1 MTKTELTD
9 AICGSTGM
17 LKLDAFAALETLL
30 EIIKE
35 TLGDG
40 EEVKV
45 SGFGKWEI
53 KQKNER
59 QGRNPQTGEP
69 IRISGRQIVTFRPS
83 ALLKDQLNK
92 DQLND

>member
-1 MTKTELTD
+1 MTKTKLTN
-9 AICGSTGM
+9 AISDSTGM

-53 KQKNER
+53 KQKDER

-69 IRISGRQIVTFRPS
+69 IRISRRQIVTFRPS
-83 ALLKDQLNK
+83 ALLKDQLNG
-92 DQLND
+92 

>member
-1 MTKTELTD
+1 MTKTELTN
-9 AICGSTGM
+9 AICDSTGM

-35 TLGDG
+35 TLEDG

-45 SGFGKWEI
+45 SGFGKWEV
-53 KQKNER
+53 KPKHER

-69 IRISGRQIVTFRPS
+69 IRISSRRVVTFKPS
-83 ALLKDQLNK
+83 PLLKDR
-92 DQLND
+92 LND

>member
-1 MTKTELTD
+1 MTKTELTN

-17 LKLDAFAALETLL
+17 LKQDAFEALETLL
-30 EIIKE
+30 EITKE
-35 TLGDG
+35 TLEDG

-45 SGFGKWEI
+45 PGFGKWEL

-69 IRISGRQIVTFRPS
+69 IIISSRRVVTFKPS
-83 ALLKDQLNK
+83 PLIKDR
-92 DQLND
+92 LND

>member
-1 MTKTELTD
+1 MTKTKLTN
-9 AICGSTGM
+9 AISDSTGM

-53 KQKNER
+53 KQKDER

-69 IRISGRQIVTFRPS
+69 IRISRRQIVTFRPS
-83 ALLKDQLNK
+83 ALLRDQLNG
-92 DQLND
+92 

>member
-1 MTKTELTD
+1 MTKIELTN
-9 AICGSTGM
+9 AICDGTGM
-17 LKLDAFAALETLL
+17 LKQDAIAALETLL

-35 TLGDG
+35 TLEDG

-59 QGRNPQTGEP
+59 QGRNPQTGEL
-69 IRISGRQIVTFRPS
+69 ISISRRRVVTFKPS
-83 ALLKDQLNK
+83 PVFKNQLNG
-92 DQLND
+92 